1 MTVAGGE
8 TERFE
13 ALLSRPDVLIERI
26 VSNGHTTPP
35 EQPYVQPHDE
45 WVMIVS
51 GAARL
56 LVEGADERSLGP
68 GDHVLIPG
76 GAKHWVT
83 WTATDMPTVW
93 LAVHLAVGCA

>member
-1 MTVAGGE
+1 MSGAGGE
-8 TERFE
+8 AERFE

-35 EQPYVQPHDE
+35 DQPYLQSHDE

-51 GAARL
+51 GAARV
-56 LVEGADERSLGP
+56 LVEGQPERSLAP
-68 GDHVLIPG
+68 GEYMLVPG

-83 WTATDMPTVW
+83 WTAEHQPTVW
-93 LAVHLAVGCA
+93 LAVHLLG